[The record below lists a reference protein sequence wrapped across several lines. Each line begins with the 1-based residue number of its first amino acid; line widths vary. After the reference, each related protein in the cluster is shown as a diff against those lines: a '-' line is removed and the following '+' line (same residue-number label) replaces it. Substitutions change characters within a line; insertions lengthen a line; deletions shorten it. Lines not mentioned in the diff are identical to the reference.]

1 MNSFSRKPAGL
12 PKGADAFI
20 KGAEKRTETPT
31 PPVVPKELPWN
42 APGVREDVVKTF
54 NIRLPEP
61 YHLKLAYIAEHTPQS
76 MHSFCM
82 EVLKDAIDTE
92 IEGLTGKKAGG

>member
-12 PKGADAFI
+12 PQNVDTFI
-20 KGAEKRTETPT
+20 EGAEKRIETPT

-42 APGVREDVVKTF
+42 ALGVREDVAKIF

-76 MHSFCM
+76 MHNFCLD
-82 EVLKDAIDTE
+82 VLKSAIDAE
-92 IEGLTGKKAGG
+92 IEELTGK